1 MIIQRAA
8 EGTVRELARGYP
20 VVAIPGLRQS
30 RKTTLA
36 RMVFADKPYVSLEDL
51 DQREFAEED
60 PRGFLGRYPAGA
72 VLEEVQ
78 RCPTLFSYL
87 QTVVE
92 RMDKAG
98 FFILT
103 GSQQF
108 RLLAGVS
115 QSLAGRVGLLSLL
128 PLSLRELQAAGRAP
142 RVSTDLMYRVAAR
155 AVRRNS

>member
-60 PRGFLGRYPAGA
+60 PRGFLGRHPAGA

-92 RMDKAG
+92 KCQPESGGPGRFVVPASVVPAGIAGGGSGTAG
-98 FFILT
+98 FDRSYVPRRRP
-103 GSQQF
+103 GSTAQ
-108 RLLAGVS
+108 
-115 QSLAGRVGLLSLL
+115 
-128 PLSLRELQAAGRAP
+128 
-142 RVSTDLMYRVAAR
+142 
-155 AVRRNS
+155 